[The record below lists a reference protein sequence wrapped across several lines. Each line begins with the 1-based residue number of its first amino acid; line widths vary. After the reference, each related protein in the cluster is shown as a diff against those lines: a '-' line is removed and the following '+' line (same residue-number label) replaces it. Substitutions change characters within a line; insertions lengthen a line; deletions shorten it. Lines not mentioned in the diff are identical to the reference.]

1 MLETGSTLVTMATR
15 YVGLCRNSVS
25 LLEIGDIS
33 ACLNYFGS
41 ILMAKEEGKL
51 NPGSGI
57 FVPLVNVDVSTTNG
71 RSPYPDQQVII
82 PDLGCGKVSERCTP
96 KGFVFD

>member
-1 MLETGSTLVTMATR
+1 MLKTGGTLKTVAT
-15 YVGLCRNSVS
+15 GDMGFSRNSVS
-25 LLEIGDIS
+25 LLEIGDIL
-33 ACLNYFGS
+33 ANFNYFGS